1 MSMTRFE
8 GVIQK
13 LEPVLKEGGGG
24 GDSSLQHEQ
33 HKLSAH
39 LKWNTFSWI
48 QYSGC
53 TPAA

>member
-13 LEPVLKEGGGG
+13 LEPVLKERG

-39 LKWNTFSWI
+39 LK
-48 QYSGC
+48 
-53 TPAA
+53 